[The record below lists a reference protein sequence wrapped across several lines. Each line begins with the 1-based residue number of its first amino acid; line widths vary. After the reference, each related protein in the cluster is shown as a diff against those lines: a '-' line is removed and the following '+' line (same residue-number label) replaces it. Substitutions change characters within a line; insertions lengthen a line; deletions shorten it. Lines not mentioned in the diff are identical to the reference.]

1 MGKTRIRKEELQN
14 QLFSI
19 AEEMVELAEK
29 YREISL
35 KLKQL
40 NMIFKAEREYSD
52 YIQQKEIGMR
62 RNEYNIIS
70 LKVASFLKKQGVP
83 VKAKLIYQHLIEEQ
97 QFSISYSNFQSNY
110 LQRMNKDSA
119 INVERACRGFW
130 QYRRNH
136 KFN

>member
-1 MGKTRIRKEELQN
+1 MRKEELQN

-40 NMIFKAEREYSD
+40 NMSFKTEREYSD
-52 YIQQKEIGMR
+52 YIQQKEIGMSK
-62 RNEYNIIS
+62 NDYNIIS

-83 VKAKLIYQHLIEEQ
+83 VKAKPIYQHLIEEQ

-119 INVERACRGFW
+119 INVERAYRGFW

-136 KFN
+136 ELN